1 MADRYQSIMKFILG
15 KKIEMTQKFGADGAL
30 IPVTVVQAGPCVIT
44 QVKDQDTDG
53 YTAVQVGFA
62 TKKSLTKPQKGH
74 VKGLGEVA
82 FLREFRVAANET
94 GQFER
99 GQQLTVDV
107 FAKGDVIA
115 VTGTSKGKGFQGVV
129 KRHGFKGAPKTH
141 GNKDQLRMPG
151 SLGAGEP
158 QHVFKGMR
166 MGGRTGGD
174 QVTVHNL
181 VVVDVDPAQG
191 LIYIKGAVPGH
202 RHSLVEM
209 YGDGAMQLAKPA
221 AAQAAPAEAPA
232 AEAAPAAV
240 TAEATA
246 AEQQ

>member
-1 MADRYQSIMKFILG
+1 MKFILG
-15 KKIEMTQKFGADGAL
+15 KKIEMTQKFADDGSL
-30 IPVTVVQAGPCVIT
+30 IPVTVIQAGPCVVT

-53 YTAVQVGFA
+53 YVAVQIGFA
-62 TKKSLTKPQKGH
+62 AKKSLTKPEKGH
-74 VKGLGEVA
+74 TKGLGEFA
-82 FLREFRVAANET
+82 FLREFRVAASEL
-94 GQFER
+94 GAFER
-99 GQQLTVDV
+99 GQQVAASV

-181 VVVDVDPAQG
+181 TVVDVDAAQG
-191 LIYIKGAVPGH
+191 LLYVKGAVPGH
-202 RHSLVEM
+202 RHSLVEV
-209 YGDGAMQLAKPA
+209 YGDGAMQLAR
-221 AAQAAPAEAPA
+221 QEAPA
-232 AEAAPAAV
+232 AVETAV
-240 TAEATA
+240 ATAEV
-246 AEQQ
+246 QQ